1 MTRPVFNS
9 TSITQGL
16 IALAAIL
23 VSAWLQWAH
32 IPADSL
38 FANEWLR
45 DQFARSQASSQPES
59 RIVIIDID
67 ESSLAD
73 TGPWPWPRA
82 RLADLVE
89 ALLHDYGAK
98 GVALDM
104 VLPEPT
110 DAAGDAR
117 LAGLA
122 RTEHLVLAQALDY
135 VDRAAPLRIGT
146 LSGGKAAG
154 TNRDVPAASGYIA
167 NHAQLGNP
175 PHTGNIGFVPDNDGV
190 IRRLPLYSG
199 FEGRIYPSLSIALLQ
214 CCSDRAVPP
223 SSQATQWQRV
233 PFSRDFSAYTVVP
246 ASDILNLRIP
256 VSLIAGKLVLVGSS
270 SLGLADSVATPLLS
284 NTSGVL
290 VHAAMLTSLLD
301 QSEGRAPHP
310 WPGSLLAFLF
320 SAIVILV
327 STYALPRLSAILNAA
342 LLLTASAAWIALA
355 YRIAPHD
362 GSFTTTGPL
371 VSFLLLLAVAIPYH
385 WHLSQRRSRKL
396 LDTLNHYV
404 APVIVNEILS
414 SGLKD
419 PLAPRQ
425 HHMTT
430 LVADMEGYT
439 KHISGLPLDE
449 AASLTRQFLECLTQ
463 PVLACRGTLD
473 KYTGDG
479 LVAFWG
485 APIKDMDHADLAID
499 AALQMVQALQS
510 LNESRTKDG
519 KPPLRVRIGIESGD
533 AMSGDFGSSSRSIYT
548 AVGDSVNTASRLEDV
563 ARSLPYDIMIGPGTA
578 QSIKRH
584 ELFLIGELPL
594 KGKQNATKVFT
605 LKALTGSPPP
615 TA

>member
-1 MTRPVFNS
+1 MNRPVFDS
-9 TSITQGL
+9 TRITQGL

-23 VSAWLQWAH
+23 VSAWLQWTH

-38 FANEWLR
+38 FADEWLR

-59 RIVIIDID
+59 RIVIVDID

-73 TGPWPWPRA
+73 AGPWPWPRA

-104 VLPEPT
+104 VLPEPA
-110 DAAGDAR
+110 DAEGDAR
-117 LAGLA
+117 LAALA
-122 RTEHLVLAQALDY
+122 RSERLVLAQALDY
-135 VDRAAPLRIGT
+135 VDRAAPLRIGA
-146 LSGGKAAG
+146 LSGGKAAS
-154 TNRDVPAASGYIA
+154 TNLDVPAASGHIA
-167 NHAQLGNP
+167 NHAQLGG

-190 IRRLPLYSG
+190 IRRLPLYSW
-199 FEGRIYPSLSIALLQ
+199 FEGRVYPSLSVALLE

-223 SSQATQWQRV
+223 PSQVPQWQRV
-233 PFSRDFSAYTVVP
+233 PFSRDFSSYTVIP
-246 ASDILNLRIP
+246 ASDILNLRVP
-256 VSLIAGKLVLVGSS
+256 VSMTAGKLVLVGSS

-301 QSEGRAPHP
+301 RSEGRAPHP

-320 SAIVILV
+320 SAVVILV
-327 STYALPRLSAILNAA
+327 SIYALPRISAILNAV
-342 LLLTASAAWIALA
+342 LLLAASAAWIALA

-371 VSFLLLLAVAIPYH
+371 VSFLLLLTVAIPYH
-385 WHLSQRRSRKL
+385 WHLSQRKSRKL

-425 HHMTT
+425 QYMTT

-439 KHISGLPLDE
+439 KHIEGLPLDE
-449 AASLTRQFLECLTQ
+449 AASLTRQFLNCLTQ

-485 APIKDMDHADLAID
+485 APIKDVDHADLAID
-499 AALQMVQALQS
+499 AAVQMVQALKS
-510 LNESRTKDG
+510 LNESRAKDG

-578 QSIKRH
+578 RSVKRH

-615 TA
+615 AA